1 MRNRRWIER
10 VSLTVV
16 LVLVAAGGGC
26 RKSGTTGESKYTGSW
41 AQVPDILAQIG
52 EPNIPKRDFDVTK
65 FEAVADGTTDCRPAI
80 MAAIAACEEA
90 GGGRVIVPA
99 GTYLVNGPL
108 YLVNDMELH
117 LAEGARLKFGS
128 KSDDYLPLVLTRWEG
143 TQIYNYC
150 PFIYAYRRKNV
161 ALTGTGT
168 LDGQAKDTWSTWAQ
182 KQDKGIETV
191 RRWNQEGTP
200 VVDRFLGDGYF
211 LRPSMVGFL
220 GCTNVLVD
228 GVTIVD
234 SPFWCLHPI
243 YSKNVTIH
251 NVRIDS
257 HNPDNDGIVL
267 DSCEY
272 VHVHGVT
279 VAGRGACVAV
289 RSGAGREGREM
300 NWASRNIYVHDCT
313 FDAET
318 AVSIAGEIC
327 GGVYNVFAEDCR
339 AGQGLQ
345 PAVTIADVQ
354 TREGEIAHV
363 RYRNAFGLDV
373 RDPNAANQP
382 PDVYAGPDVQ
392 LGEQGGT
399 VTLSGSV
406 VDDGKPL
413 GKLTYAW
420 SVIQGQ
426 ADAVKLATPAA
437 LKTQATFS
445 RPGVYVLQL
454 EAGDGEAAGRHF
466 SVVKVGEQPDDMIS
480 ITRPVFPA
488 GESVAGGKDSV

>member
-1 MRNRRWIER
+1 MRNECWTEL
-10 VSLTVV
+10 VSVAVTLA
-16 LVLVAAGGGC
+16 LVAVGGGC
-26 RKSGTTGESKYTGSW
+26 RKDGTTGASKYTGSW

-52 EPNIPKRDFDVTK
+52 EPNIPSRDFDITK

-128 KSDDYLPLVLTRWEG
+128 KYDDYLPLVLTRWAG

-168 LDGQAKDTWSTWAQ
+168 LDGQAKDTWSTWAR
-182 KQDKGIETV
+182 KQDKGIETL
-191 RRWNQEGTP
+191 RRWNDEGTP

-211 LRPSMVGFL
+211 LRPSMIGFL

-228 GVTIVD
+228 GVTIID

-243 YSKNVTIH
+243 SSKKVTIR

-267 DSCEY
+267 DSCE
-272 VHVHGVT
+272 HVRIHGV
-279 VAGRGACVAV
+279 AIANSGACVAV
-289 RSGAGREGREM
+289 KSGAGREGREM
-300 NWASRNIYVHDCT
+300 GWPSRNIYVHDCT
-313 FDAET
+313 FNAET
-318 AVSIAGEIC
+318 AISIAGEIG
-327 GGVYNVFAEDCR
+327 GGVYNVFAENCLT
-339 AGQGLQ
+339 GQGLR
-345 PAVTIADVQ
+345 PALAIADEQ

-363 RYRNAFGLDV
+363 RYRNMFGLDV

-392 LGEQGGT
+392 LGEQGGA

-406 VDDGKPL
+406 ADDGKPS
-413 GKLTYAW
+413 GKLTSAW

-445 RPGVYVLQL
+445 QPGVYVLQL
-454 EAGDGEAAGRHF
+454 EAGDGEATGRHF
-466 SVVKVGEQPDDMIS
+466 LIAKVGEQPEGMEGIR
-480 ITRPVFPA
+480 RPILPV
-488 GESVAGGKDSV
+488 GK